1 MIAPLKV
8 RENAATVGKRNL
20 RNGVQDSGRAILT
33 GIWVPMFGMAVVLA
47 IGFIVELISRSE
59 YGVYIVVALVLAL
72 WGYAAWGPV
81 KEG

>member
-1 MIAPLKV
+1 
-8 RENAATVGKRNL
+8 
-20 RNGVQDSGRAILT
+20 
-33 GIWVPMFGMAVVLA
+33 MAVVLA

-81 KEG
+81 KEGQRAGYPRG